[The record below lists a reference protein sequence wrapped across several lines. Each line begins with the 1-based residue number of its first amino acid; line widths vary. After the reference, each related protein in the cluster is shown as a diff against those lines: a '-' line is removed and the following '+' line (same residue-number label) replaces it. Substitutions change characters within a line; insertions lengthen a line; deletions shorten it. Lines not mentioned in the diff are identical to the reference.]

1 MYIKMRLLGMYL
13 EHPIKKH
20 MVFWVPGPGDP
31 LVLTAMPSWLIPAS
45 EGLTLWNKA
54 KETRANSAFH

>member
-20 MVFWVPGPGDP
+20 VVFWVPGPGDP

-54 KETRANSAFH
+54 